1 MDNRTSLLMAM
12 MMSSSGGGG
21 TETLGTPTDI
31 TKTSGINLD
40 GRIAPF
46 VAYKNNNYYWREAN
60 ANISYSPNADLS
72 SPSTITLHTSGSTII
87 FGSNINIG
95 IYWVYSSGAYRQ
107 TIIDIYK
114 NDFTYIRTITIDDID
129 ISPDSSGSG
138 ACWDY
143 IVKDGYIYVLRTGTI
158 AKIEDSESVTSIT
171 KTSINTNG
179 FGFVFGEIEGNKVLV
194 TCNANAG
201 NSGAS
206 YRIVDFNLDT
216 MTEGT
221 TYGQVYKQYTNKK
234 ATGCIKFKEVYYFA
248 VEGVLYSS
256 TDLLTWTQVSNY
268 TDVYYK
274 LFQLGDVC
282 YTVSKSGIY
291 KTEDFI
297 TSTLYQATTIMT
309 DNDTFKFR
317 TAKIFGDKMIFA
329 YAANAQYEFV
339 FADVVRS

>member
-21 TETLGTPTDI
+21 TEVLGTPTDV
-31 TKTSGINLD
+31 TKTSGMNLE

-46 VAYKNNNYYWREAN
+46 VAYKNDKYWWREAS
-60 ANISYSPNADLS
+60 ATISYSSNTDLS
-72 SPSTITLHTSGSTII
+72 SPSTITLHTNGSTII
-87 FGSNINIG
+87 FGQNINIG

-114 NDFTYIRTITIDDID
+114 NDFTYIRTITIDDIE
-129 ISPDSSGSG
+129 ISSGSN

-143 IVKDGYIYVLRTGTI
+143 LVKDGYIYVLRTGTI

-171 KTSINTNG
+171 KTSINTSGMG
-179 FGFVFGEIEGNKVLV
+179 FTFGEIIGNKVLV
-194 TCNANAG
+194 TCNANGG

-206 YRIVDFNLDT
+206 YYIVDFNLDT

-221 TYGQVYKQYTNKK
+221 TYGQVHKTYSSMK
-234 ATGCIKFKEVYYFA
+234 ATGCVKFKDVYYFA

-256 TDLLTWTQVSNY
+256 TDLLTWTQVSGY
-268 TDVYYK
+268 TNVYYK
-274 LFQLGDVC
+274 LFPLGEVC
-282 YTVSKSGIY
+282 YTVSKTGIY
-291 KTEDFI
+291 KTEDFV
-297 TSTLYQATTIMT
+297 TSTLYQATTVMT
-309 DNDTFKFR
+309 DNDTFRFR

-329 YAANAQYEFV
+329 YSTTAQYEFV
-339 FADVVRS
+339 FANVERV